1 MKSPIRLTLCSLFF
15 VFLVVAC
22 SNGEDDS
29 TKDSSKNVN
38 KMPAVLP
45 DNEESGNADVITLSE
60 AMAVGIETEA
70 LNLTNLADK
79 IQVPSHIKVNEQQL
93 IRVGANVTGRIVEV
107 NVELGDSVDAGT
119 TLAKLSSPELTK
131 AQLEYLRAH
140 SMTVLNERAA
150 KRAKLLLDADVIGTA
165 ELQRRDAELQVSRAE
180 LSAAKDQLRLLGVY
194 ENAVNDLVKRGQI
207 LPSVGISSP
216 KSGTIIER
224 NVVSGQVVQPSDQL
238 FKVADLSTVWAV
250 GDVPEHIASNV
261 MAGQHVEIQVPALGN
276 IVLDALIIYVS
287 DTVNPQTRT
296 VMVRTVVENQDRKLK
311 PGMLASMRI
320 IETPQEQLV
329 IPESAV
335 VRELNK
341 DYVYLDK
348 GNYSYLRV
356 PVELGPEI
364 GNLRPVISGL
374 SVGQHIVIDGAFHI
388 DSERKLDR
396 KE

>member
-1 MKSPIRLTLCSLFF
+1 MKFPTRLTICFLPILF
-15 VFLVVAC
+15 LTIAC
-22 SNGEDDS
+22 SNSETATDNDNNAS
-29 TKDSSKNVN
+29 VE
-38 KMPAVLP
+38 LP
-45 DNEESGNADVITLSE
+45 DAKEPDNPNIITLSE
-60 AMAVGIETEA
+60 AMAEGIKTET
-70 LNLTNLADK
+70 LKLTSLADK
-79 IQVPSHIKVNEQQL
+79 IQVPSQIKVNEQQL
-93 IRVGANVTGRIVEV
+93 IRVGSNVTGRIVEV
-107 NVELGDSVDAGT
+107 NVELGDNVDAGT
-119 TLAKLSSPELTK
+119 TLAKISSPELTT
-131 AQLEYLRAH
+131 AQLAYLRAH

-150 KRAKLLLDADVIGTA
+150 KRAKLLLDADVIGKA
-165 ELQRRDAELQVSRAE
+165 ELQRREAELQVSRAE

-194 ENAVNDLVKRGQI
+194 ENAVNDLVRRGQI

-216 KSGTIIER
+216 QNGTIIER
-224 NVVSGQVVQPSDQL
+224 NVVAGQVVQPSDQL

-261 MAGQHVEIQVPALGN
+261 MPGQHVEIQVPALGN

-296 VMVRTVVENQDRKLK
+296 VMVRTVVANQNRKLK
-311 PGMLASMRI
+311 PAMLASMRI

-341 DYVYLDK
+341 DYVYLNR
-348 GNYSYLRV
+348 GNYTFLRV

-374 SVGQHIVIDGAFHI
+374 SIGQHIVVDGAFLI

>member
-1 MKSPIRLTLCSLFF
+1 MAEGIKTETLKLT
-15 VFLVVAC
+15 
-22 SNGEDDS
+22 G
-29 TKDSSKNVN
+29 
-38 KMPAVLP
+38 
-45 DNEESGNADVITLSE
+45 
-60 AMAVGIETEA
+60 
-70 LNLTNLADK
+70 LADK
-79 IQVPSHIKVNEQQL
+79 IQVPSQIKVNEQKL

-107 NVELGDSVDAGT
+107 NVELGDYVDAGT
-119 TLAKLSSPELTK
+119 ILAKISSPELTT
-131 AQLEYLRAH
+131 AQLAYLRAH
-140 SMTVLNERAA
+140 SMTALNERAA
-150 KRAKLLLDADVIGTA
+150 KRAKLLLDADVIGAA
-165 ELQRRDAELQVSRAE
+165 ELQRREAELQVSRAE

-194 ENAVNDLVKRGQI
+194 ENAVNDLVRRGQI

-216 KSGTIIER
+216 KSGSIIER
-224 NVVSGQVVQPSDQL
+224 NVVAGQVVQPSDRL
-238 FKVADLSTVWAV
+238 FKVADLSKVWAV

-276 IVLDALIIYVS
+276 IILDALIIYVS

-329 IPESAV
+329 LPESAI

-348 GNYSYLRV
+348 GNYSYLRI
-356 PVELGPEI
+356 PVELGAEI

-374 SVGQHIVIDGAFHI
+374 SVGQHIVVDGAFHI